1 MTAPNPYLASIEA
14 DCARLR
20 AEVLADRAR
29 LRGEVQVTAI
39 PYGDDWQA
47 VLATT
52 TVPWEKAV
60 RLPVGQCFGPGEV
73 F

>member
-1 MTAPNPYLASIEA
+1 MTTPNPYIARIES

-29 LRGEVQVTAI
+29 LRGEVQVTA
-39 PYGDDWQA
+39 
-47 VLATT
+47 